1 MFQIEAIP
9 IDTRTVVTEGTWH
22 GLFSQVQKRAYR
34 MACLELGHA
43 DLAWDMVQEAA
54 LTLMRRYAGR
64 PPEELVPL
72 FYRILQN
79 RIRDQHR
86 RHTLERVLGLWTH
99 RAAEDS
105 DPLDQAAESSSTPER
120 QSMDREL
127 GNAIQAALVRLA
139 PRQRQAFLLRE
150 WEGLNIGETAVAM
163 GCSAGSVKVHHF
175 RALRHLREWLADWT
189 PEGYFHEP

>member
-1 MFQIEAIP
+1 MFRIEAIP
-9 IDTRTVVTEGTWH
+9 IDTRAVVTEESWH
-22 GLFSQVQKRAYR
+22 SLFSQVQKRAYR
-34 MACLELGHA
+34 MACFDLGQT
-43 DLAWDMVQEAA
+43 DLAWDMVQDAA
-54 LTLMRRYAGR
+54 LTLMRRYANR

-86 RHTLERVLGLWTH
+86 RQTLERVLGF
-99 RAAEDS
+99 RSRRNEEDS
-105 DPLDQAAESSSTPER
+105 DPLDQVAESSPTPER

-127 GNAIQAALVRLA
+127 GKAIQVALVQLA

-150 WEGLNIGETAVAM
+150 WEGLSVEETATAM

-175 RALRHLREWLADWT
+175 RALRRLRERLADWT
-189 PEGYFHEP
+189 PEGYFHES